1 MPRNQSITRR
11 HLQRVLIVGLLVS
24 ALLLLSALV
33 IALRTVS
40 QMDLQSQ
47 TFANRLTLT
56 KDAIDEIEREQADL
70 NAHWLRLAKRGD
82 VVKREEI
89 LSQLAQSRSEMSVA
103 LESAYEQA
111 EFLRESLF
119 QESHGLL
126 RWNLWLFCC
135 CVGLSLLCAIWL
147 VRASTSVFARLETQT
162 RELTDIQ
169 YQFLETQE
177 NVARRFSHELH
188 DELGQALTAV
198 KANLS
203 FLRDGYEPA
212 RVEDCLS
219 LVDEAI
225 QNVREM
231 SQLLR
236 PTALDDFGLD
246 AALRALTDN
255 FSLRTGIRV
264 KFESNLEGKRLR
276 DETETALFRVAQEAL
291 TNVARHSGAT
301 AVELEL
307 SSSEHQTK
315 LRIHDNGKGYD
326 TPLKRSVSGGL
337 GLAGMRTRARG
348 CGGEMN
354 VVTGEGKGVSITVE
368 CPNAN
373 ANEDPASR

>member
-1 MPRNQSITRR
+1 MPGNQSVTRR
-11 HLQRVLIVGLLVS
+11 HLQRVLLIGLLVS
-24 ALLLLSALV
+24 AFLLLSALLV
-33 IALRTVS
+33 ALRTVR
-40 QMDLQSQ
+40 QIDFQSQ

-56 KDAIDEIEREQADL
+56 KDAIDEIEKEQADL
-70 NAHWLRLAKRGD
+70 NAHWLRLAKRND
-82 VVKREEI
+82 VIKREEI
-89 LSQLAQSRSEMSVA
+89 LSQLAQSRSQMALA

-111 EFLRESLF
+111 EYLRETIY

-126 RWNLWLFCC
+126 QWNVWLFCS
-135 CVGLSLLCAIWL
+135 CVGLSLLCGVWL
-147 VRASTSVFARLETQT
+147 VRASTVIFAQMEQQT
-162 RELTDIQ
+162 RDLTDIQ

-188 DELGQALTAV
+188 DELGQALTAL

-203 FLRDGYEPA
+203 SMRRGYDA
-212 RVEDCLS
+212 SRVEDCLS
-219 LVDEAI
+219 LVDEAV

-246 AALRALTDN
+246 PALRALTES
-255 FSLRTGIRV
+255 FALRTGIKV
-264 KFESNLEGKRLR
+264 EYESNLNGARLA
-276 DETETALFRVAQEAL
+276 DETETAFFRIAQEAL

-307 SSSEHQTK
+307 RRSEREVK

-326 TPLKRSVSGGL
+326 MAVRRPVSGGL

-348 CGGEMN
+348 CGGELRIES
-354 VVTGEGKGVSITVE
+354 GEGKGVEILVE
-368 CPNAN
+368 CPNVQ
-373 ANEDPASR
+373 